1 MKLVKLSLVAALAA
15 GAFSAA
21 NATPL
26 EEAIKDIDVSGVLRY
41 RYDTGTFGK
50 DGKDSGFTDDASNAS
65 KQMHKYRAQINFSGA
80 IADNFKA
87 FVQFDYNAQDG
98 GYGYYLPDPINNPDK
113 HANSNEINAQDPLT
127 VRQLYLTYT
136 NEDVATSVIAG
147 KQQLNF
153 IWTDNGI
160 DGLVGTGVKVV
171 NNSID
176 GLTLAAFAVDSFN
189 TAEQEDELAKSNEF
203 DGKFAKSGS
212 QYLLDFKNIYGAAAI
227 GSYDIAG
234 GQFNPQL
241 WLAYMNGNAFLYALD
256 LAYNTTIFD
265 GINWSI
271 EGAYLGNSV
280 DNKLK
285 DRFHDATDP
294 ESSAANGN
302 FFALRGTVEVNGWDA
317 SLGGLYYGKKDKVT
331 VTTIEDQGNIGSL
344 LAGEEIFY
352 TKGSRLNGDV
362 GQNIFGYVTAGYT
375 FNETVRV
382 GADFVYGGTKTD
394 KEVRPDFVGG
404 KKLEAVARVD
414 YKYSPKLNFSAFY
427 SYVNVDQDTTG
438 EGDHNTVRLQAL
450 YKF

>member
-26 EEAIKDIDVSGVLRY
+26 EEAIKDVDVSGVLRY
-41 RYDTGTFGK
+41 RYDTGNFDK
-50 DGKDSGFTDDASNAS
+50 NFVNNSNLNNN
-65 KQMHKYRAQINFSGA
+65 KQDHKYRAQVNFGAA

-87 FVQFDYNAQDG
+87 FIQFDYNAVDG
-98 GYGYYLPDPINNPDK
+98 GTGVD
-113 HANSNEINAQDPLT
+113 NETNAEKGLF

-147 KQQLNF
+147 KQQLNL
-153 IWTDNGI
+153 IWTDNAI

-176 GLTLAAFAVDSFN
+176 GLTLAAFAVDSFMA
-189 TAEQEDELAKSNEF
+189 AEQGAELLGHSNTST
-203 DGKFAKSGS
+203 ATPN
-212 QYLLDFKNIYGAAAI
+212 QAPFKVDSLGNLYGAAAV
-227 GSYDIAG
+227 GSYDLAG

-241 WLAYMNGNAFLYALD
+241 WLAYWDQVAFFYAVD
-256 LAYNTTIFD
+256 AAYSTTIFD
-265 GINWSI
+265 GINWTI
-271 EGAYLGNSV
+271 EGAYLGNSI
-280 DNKLK
+280 DSEL
-285 DRFHDATDP
+285 DDTTHT
-294 ESSAANGN
+294 NGN
-302 FFALRGTVEVNGWDA
+302 FFALKGGIEVNGWDA
-317 SLGGLYYGKKDKVT
+317 SLGGLYYGDKEKAST
-331 VTTIEDQGNIGSL
+331 VVIEDQGNLGSL

-352 TKGSRLNGDV
+352 TTGSRLNGDT
-362 GQNIFGYVTAGYT
+362 GRNIFGYVTGGYT

-382 GADFVYGGTKTD
+382 GADFVYGGTKT
-394 KEVRPDFVGG
+394 EAASHLGGG

-427 SYVNVDQDTTG
+427 SYVNLDQGVNTN
-438 EGDHNTVRLQAL
+438 ESADHSTVRLQAL

>member
-26 EEAIKDIDVSGVLRY
+26 EEAIKDVDVSGVLRY
-41 RYDTGTFGK
+41 RYDTGNFDK
-50 DGKDSGFTDDASNAS
+50 NFINNSNLNNS
-65 KQMHKYRAQINFSGA
+65 KQDHEYRAQVNFSAA

-87 FVQFDYNAQDG
+87 FVQFDYNAADG
-98 GYGYYLPDPINNPDK
+98 GTGVDNVT
-113 HANSNEINAQDPLT
+113 NAEKGLF

-147 KQQLNF
+147 KQQLNT

-160 DGLVGTGVKVV
+160 DGLVGTGVKVI

-176 GLTLAAFAVDSFN
+176 GLTLAAFAVDSFMA
-189 TAEQEDELAKSNEF
+189 AEQGADLLGHSNISTTSNQ
-203 DGKFAKSGS
+203 AP
-212 QYLLDFKNIYGAAAI
+212 FKVDSVGNLYGAAAV
-227 GSYDIAG
+227 GSYDLAG

-241 WLAYMNGNAFLYALD
+241 WLAYWDQVAFFYAVD
-256 LAYNTTIFD
+256 AAYSTTIFD
-265 GINWSI
+265 GINWTI
-271 EGAYLGNSV
+271 EGAYLGNSI
-280 DNKLK
+280 DSEL
-285 DRFHDATDP
+285 DDTTHT
-294 ESSAANGN
+294 NGN
-302 FFALRGTVEVNGWDA
+302 FFALKGGIEVNGWDA
-317 SLGGLYYGKKDKVT
+317 SLGGLYYGDKEKAST
-331 VTTIEDQGNIGSL
+331 VIIDDQGNLSSL

-352 TKGSRLNGDV
+352 TTGSRLNGDT
-362 GQNIFGYVTAGYT
+362 GRNIFGYVTGGYT

-382 GADFVYGGTKTD
+382 GADFVYGGTKT
-394 KEVRPDFVGG
+394 EAASHLGGG

-427 SYVNVDQDTTG
+427 SYVNLDQGVNTN
-438 EGDHNTVRLQAL
+438 ESADHSTVRLQAL

>member
-15 GAFSAA
+15 SAFSAA

-41 RYDTGTFGK
+41 RYE
-50 DGKDSGFTDDASNAS
+50 SSNPWSNANFGS
-65 KQMHKYRAQINFSGA
+65 GISGKQDHKYRAQVNFSGA
-80 IADNFKA
+80 ISDNFKA
-87 FVQFDYNAQDG
+87 FVQFDYNSQDG
-98 GYGYYLPDPINNPDK
+98 GYGTDSI
-113 HANSNEINAQDPLT
+113 SNTSDTLT

-147 KQQLNF
+147 KQQLNT
-153 IWTDNGI
+153 IWTDNGV
-160 DGLVGTGVKVV
+160 DGLVGTGIKVV

-176 GLTLAAFAVDSFN
+176 GLTLAAFAMDSFN
-189 TAEQEDELAKSNEF
+189 EASDTTVTITQNSSQKITGVQFNRGNPKG
-203 DGKFAKSGS
+203 DGDVSGA
-212 QYLLDFKNIYGAAAI
+212 LDWSKNIYGAAAI
-227 GSYDIAG
+227 GSYDITG

-241 WLAYMNGNAFLYALD
+241 WLAYMSDNAFLYALD
-256 LAYNTTIFD
+256 AAYSTTIFD

-285 DRFHDATDP
+285 DRLGV
-294 ESSAANGN
+294 ANGN

-331 VTTIEDQGNIGSL
+331 VTTIEDQGNLGSL

-352 TKGSRLNGDV
+352 TRGSNLNGDLV
-362 GQNIFGYVTAGYT
+362 GRNIFGYVTGGYT
-375 FNETVRV
+375 FNEAVRV
-382 GADFVYGGTKTD
+382 GADFVYGGTKTNIIGQ
-394 KEVRPDFVGG
+394 GG

-427 SYVNVDQDTTG
+427 SYVNVDTDPESTHH
-438 EGDHNTVRLQAL
+438 DAVRLQAL

>member
-41 RYDTGTFGK
+41 RYDTGNFDK
-50 DGKDSGFTDDASNAS
+50 NFLNNSNLNNS
-65 KQMHKYRAQINFSGA
+65 KQVHKYRAQVNFSAA

-87 FVQFDYNAQDG
+87 FIQFDYNAVDG
-98 GYGYYLPDPINNPDK
+98 GTGVD
-113 HANSNEINAQDPLT
+113 NATNAKKGLF

-147 KQQLNF
+147 KQQLNI
-153 IWTDNGI
+153 IWTDNGV

-176 GLTLAAFAVDSFN
+176 GLTLAAFAVDSFMA
-189 TAEQEDELAKSNEF
+189 AEQ
-203 DGKFAKSGS
+203 GS
-212 QYLLDFKNIYGAAAI
+212 DLLGQSTYVGNSTNNNDSFKLNSIGNLYGAAAV
-227 GSYDIAG
+227 GSYDLAG

-241 WLAYMNGNAFLYALD
+241 WLAYWDQVAFFYAVD
-256 LAYNTTIFD
+256 AAYSTTIFD
-265 GINWSI
+265 GINWTL
-271 EGAYLGNSV
+271 EGAYLGNSL
-280 DNKLK
+280 DSELDDKT
-285 DRFHDATDP
+285 H
-294 ESSAANGN
+294 ANGN
-302 FFALRGTVEVNGWDA
+302 LFALKGSIEVNGWDA
-317 SLGGLYYGKKDKVT
+317 SLGGLYYGDKEKAST
-331 VTTIEDQGNIGSL
+331 VVIEDQGNLGSL

-352 TKGSRLNGDV
+352 TTGSRLNGDT
-362 GQNIFGYVTAGYT
+362 GRNIFGYVTGGYT

-382 GADFVYGGTKTD
+382 GADFVYGGTKT
-394 KEVRPDFVGG
+394 EAANHLGGG

-427 SYVNVDQDTTG
+427 SYVNLDQGVNTN
-438 EGDHNTVRLQAL
+438 ESADHSTVRLQAL

>member
-26 EEAIKDIDVSGVLRY
+26 EEAIKDVDVSGVLRY
-41 RYDTGTFGK
+41 RYDTGNFDK
-50 DGKDSGFTDDASNAS
+50 NFVNNSNLNNN
-65 KQMHKYRAQINFSGA
+65 KQDHKYRAQVNFSAA

-87 FVQFDYNAQDG
+87 FIQFDYNAVDG
-98 GYGYYLPDPINNPDK
+98 GTGVDNVT
-113 HANSNEINAQDPLT
+113 NAEKGLF

-147 KQQLNF
+147 KQQLNL
-153 IWTDNGI
+153 IWTDNAI

-176 GLTLAAFAVDSFN
+176 GLTLAAFAADSFMAAEQGADLLGHSTTSTTQATAPFKVDSVGN
-189 TAEQEDELAKSNEF
+189 L
-203 DGKFAKSGS
+203 
-212 QYLLDFKNIYGAAAI
+212 YGAAAV
-227 GSYDIAG
+227 GSYDLAG

-241 WLAYMNGNAFLYALD
+241 WLAYWDQVAFFYAVD
-256 LAYNTTIFD
+256 AAYSTTIFD
-265 GINWSI
+265 GINWTL
-271 EGAYLGNSV
+271 EGAYLGNSL
-280 DNKLK
+280 DSELDDKT
-285 DRFHDATDP
+285 H
-294 ESSAANGN
+294 ANGN
-302 FFALRGTVEVNGWDA
+302 LFALKGSIEVNGWDA
-317 SLGGLYYGKKDKVT
+317 SLGGLYYGDKEKAST
-331 VTTIEDQGNIGSL
+331 VVIEDQGNLGSL

-352 TKGSRLNGDV
+352 TTGSRLNGDT
-362 GQNIFGYVTAGYT
+362 GRNIFGYVTGGYT

-382 GADFVYGGTKTD
+382 GADFVYGGTKT
-394 KEVRPDFVGG
+394 EAANHLGGG

-427 SYVNVDQDTTG
+427 SYVNLDQG
-438 EGDHNTVRLQAL
+438 VNNESADHSTVRLQAL

>member
-15 GAFSAA
+15 SAFSAA

-41 RYDTGTFGK
+41 RYE
-50 DGKDSGFTDDASNAS
+50 SSNPWSNANFGS
-65 KQMHKYRAQINFSGA
+65 GISGKQDHKYRAQVNFSGA
-80 IADNFKA
+80 ISDNFKA
-87 FVQFDYNAQDG
+87 FVQFDYNSQDG
-98 GYGYYLPDPINNPDK
+98 GYGTDSI
-113 HANSNEINAQDPLT
+113 SNTSDTLT

-147 KQQLNF
+147 KQQLNT

-176 GLTLAAFAVDSFN
+176 GLTLAAFAMDSFN
-189 TAEQEDELAKSNEF
+189 EASDTTVTITQD
-203 DGKFAKSGS
+203 GS
-212 QYLLDFKNIYGAAAI
+212 QKITGVQFNRGNPKGDSDVSGALDWSKNIYGAAAI

-241 WLAYMNGNAFLYALD
+241 WLAYMSDNAFLYALD
-256 LAYNTTIFD
+256 AAYSTTIFD
-265 GINWSI
+265 GINWTI

-285 DRFHDATDP
+285 DRLD
-294 ESSAANGN
+294 AANGN

-317 SLGGLYYGKKDKVT
+317 SLGGLYYGKKDKIT
-331 VTTIEDQGNIGSL
+331 VTTIEDQGNLGSL

-352 TKGSRLNGDV
+352 TRGSNLNGDL
-362 GQNIFGYVTAGYT
+362 GRNIFGYVTGGYT
-375 FNETVRV
+375 FNEAVRV
-382 GADFVYGGTKTD
+382 GADFVYGGTKTNIIGQ
-394 KEVRPDFVGG
+394 GG

-427 SYVNVDQDTTG
+427 SYVNVDTDPESTHH
-438 EGDHNTVRLQAL
+438 DAVRLQAL